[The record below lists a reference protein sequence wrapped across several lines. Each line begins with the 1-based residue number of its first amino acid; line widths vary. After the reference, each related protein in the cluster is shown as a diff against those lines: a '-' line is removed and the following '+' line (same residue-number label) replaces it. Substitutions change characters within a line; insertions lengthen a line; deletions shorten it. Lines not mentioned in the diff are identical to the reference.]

1 MPQISNTIDTASLVS
16 QLMAVER
23 IPQDQ
28 LKQRVSSL
36 QTKQSAWAQIGN
48 QITSMQ
54 NAADALAPV
63 GSLSK
68 LMTATS
74 SADASIGVRVTGIA
88 ASSTSSIE
96 VVNLATT
103 HSMVSTD
110 SFADAAASDG
120 GRTLSLTA
128 GGTTTSFS
136 STDGTIG
143 GLVDAVNASA
153 VGVRA
158 KLLQTTGGNY
168 QMILTATKSGAAAN
182 FTAGGSG
189 WTGMTTATTGVD
201 ATVKVDGV
209 TVKRASNIVIDLV
222 NGVELTLKQPTASPV
237 SVAVAR
243 DDDSVVGKVK
253 AMVDATNGLIAAVKR
268 TTATAATAA
277 ARGPLAGD
285 STAIALADSARNA
298 IAAGITGTDG
308 KVRPASTL
316 GISLNRDGSIAFDE
330 AKLRASL
337 TGDPAGVTASLG
349 RGGSSSIPGVSVTSV
364 LSTSTPGPH
373 AISITQIASASA
385 LVGVPVPAPPAG
397 STINMTVTTPN
408 GTATVTFNAGASYAA
423 TAANLTLAMNRSGLT
438 MEAGADGGVFS
449 LTEKRP
455 GSRNTFSVSGGSD
468 LGLSGSAT
476 AGTDALATID
486 GTAVTGQGASIVYKG
501 AALSV
506 GVTTTQMA
514 NGPLT
519 GTFQIT
525 DGLAGALSRV
535 GGTVTN
541 GVVVTAKSGLD
552 SQVKDLQTRIDRYDD
567 TLKQKEDLLK
577 KKFASMD
584 TVLTRLQGQMSSLN
598 SFVARLG

>member
-1 MPQISNTIDTASLVS
+1 MAQISNTIDTASLVS

-28 LKQRVSSL
+28 LKQRVSAL

-88 ASSTSSIE
+88 APSTSSVE
-96 VVNLATT
+96 VLNLAAT

-110 SFADAAASDG
+110 TFSDPAAPDG
-120 GRTLSLTA
+120 GRTLSLTV

-136 STDGTIG
+136 STDGTMG
-143 GLVDAVNASA
+143 GLVDAVNASS
-153 VGVRA
+153 VGVKA
-158 KLLQTTGGNY
+158 KLLQTTGGSY
-168 QMILTATKSGAAAN
+168 QMILTATKSGAAAA

-201 ATVKVDGV
+201 ATLKVDGV
-209 TVKRASNIVIDLV
+209 TVKRSSNVVSDLV
-222 NGVELTLKQPTASPV
+222 NGAELTLKQPTTSA
-237 SVAVAR
+237 VAVAVSR
-243 DDDSVVGKVK
+243 DDNAVVSKVQ
-253 AMVDATNGLIAAVKR
+253 AMVNAANGLIATVKSA
-268 TTATAATAA
+268 TFTATDAA

-285 STAIALADSARNA
+285 STATALGDSVRNA

-316 GISLNRDGSIAFDE
+316 GISLNRDGTIAFDE
-330 AKLRASL
+330 TKLRASL
-337 TGDPAGVTASLG
+337 SSDPTAVAASLG
-349 RGGSSSIPGVSVTSV
+349 RGGSSTVPGVSVTSV

-385 LVGVPVPAPPAG
+385 LVGVPVPPPPAG

-423 TAANLTLAMNRSGLT
+423 TAANLTLALNRSGLS

-468 LGLSGSAT
+468 LGLSGNAT

-486 GTAVTGQGASIVYKG
+486 GTAVTGQGASIVYNG

-506 GVTTTQMA
+506 GVTAAQMA

-519 GTFQIT
+519 GTFQVT

-535 GGTVTN
+535 GGTITN
-541 GVVVTAKSGLD
+541 GVVITAKSGLD

-577 KKFASMD
+577 KRFATMD
-584 TVLTRLQGQMSSLN
+584 TVLTRLQGQMSTLTN
-598 SFVARLG
+598 FIAKNG